1 MELPF
6 REISVVSAVVEECHF
21 HHFPLISSSSNSRRL
36 FEDCCRCRLK
46 MPFGRRPSLVDRR
59 RCPHHRHYNSSSSS
73 SSPLIQRQTMA
84 AEVQLQQQR

>member
-6 REISVVSAVVEECHF
+6 REILVVLEVECHF
-21 HHFPLISSSSNSRRL
+21 HHFPLISSSNNSRRRL

-59 RCPHHRHYNSSSSS
+59 RCHHRHYNS